1 MKKLKNSAV
10 LIAGLGQIGGSIG
23 LGLVANRPAA
33 EVIGYDRDESVMA
46 EAKRRAVVHRTVT
59 ALEEGIPG
67 VDLVIL
73 AVPLR
78 QIINLLPVI
87 AQLIAEET
95 VVFDVGST
103 KHEILDTVVQLGIE
117 SNYVGGHP
125 LAGNE
130 GCGLE
135 AASTDKFAGTTF
147 ALTPTEAAPRPLVSL
162 VRELIQVLGAKPL
175 VMTAAEHDQLIAL
188 TSNLPYV
195 LSLALLRLAGEYGGP
210 SPNIWKLNGGSFESA
225 TRVAASSPELTL
237 DMFMTNGDNIS
248 WVVDEAIAQL
258 SAITKLI
265 VNGDEDALRALITD
279 ARNQVCGIRH
289 G

>member
-1 MKKLKNSAV
+1 MKNLGKSKI

-23 LGLVANRPAA
+23 LDLVAKRLAA
-33 EVIGYDRDESVMA
+33 EVIGYDRDEAVMA
-46 EAKRRAVVHRTVT
+46 EAQRRAVVHRT
-59 ALEEGIPG
+59 AISLAEGLHG
-67 VDLVIL
+67 VDMVVL

-78 QIINLLPVI
+78 QIIALLPVI
-87 AQLIAEET
+87 APLVTEHMVI
-95 VVFDVGST
+95 FDVGST
-103 KHEILDTVVQLGIE
+103 KNEILSTVAQLGIE
-117 SNYVGGHP
+117 ANYVGGHP

-135 AASTDKFAGTTF
+135 AATTGKFIGKTF
-147 ALTPTEAAPRPLVSL
+147 VLAPTEVVADSMVSL
-162 VRELIQVLGAKPL
+162 ARELIRGLGATPS

-195 LSLALLRLAGEYGGP
+195 LSLALVGLAGEYGGP
-210 SPNIWKLNGGSFESA
+210 SPNIWKLNGGSFKSA

-248 WVVDEAIAQL
+248 WVVDEVIAQL

-265 VNGDEDALRALITD
+265 VNGDEDSLRALITD
-279 ARNQVCGIRH
+279 ARNKVCEMRRG
-289 G
+289 